1 MTRTSEMH
9 PVPVVGDGGYE
20 LSVAGEGRVCL
31 WLRGVQKETA
41 LARICP
47 ALSVSVM
54 VLDVINQT
62 ETMSGIPVTNELQ
75 PEAHITSPRRRIRV
89 HIDPPR
95 KSVIVSKH
103 AYLADAMQQSMPS
116 GATRPGLHLS
126 PTQAF
131 SSQIEIDEEWS
142 WDFIG
147 ITKRSDHML

>member
-1 MTRTSEMH
+1 MATSRSE
-9 PVPVVGDGGYE
+9 PPSQE
-20 LSVAGEGRVCL
+20 SVQHSVSGSNMGNMISENT
-31 WLRGVQKETA
+31 Q
-41 LARICP
+41 
-47 ALSVSVM
+47 VSVM

-142 WDFIG
+142 WDVIG